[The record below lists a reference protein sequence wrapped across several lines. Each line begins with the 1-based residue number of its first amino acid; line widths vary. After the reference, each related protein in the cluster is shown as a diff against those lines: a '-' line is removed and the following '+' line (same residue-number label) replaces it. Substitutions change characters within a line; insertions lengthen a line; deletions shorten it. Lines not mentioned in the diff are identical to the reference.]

1 MVDVLAVQDL
11 GVSYRKVRAV
21 SGVSF
26 TVRPGE
32 VVALL
37 GANGAGKSTL
47 LRAVAGVLRPDA
59 GSVRFEGTDITGW
72 ASHRVARRGLR
83 LVPEGRGLLA
93 RMTVWEN
100 LVMGQY
106 ATAAGTRRD
115 LEAALERFPVLRQ
128 RSGQIASTLSG
139 GEQQM
144 LAIARALVAHPRLLM
159 LDEPSLGLAPRL
171 VRQIFAVVAEL
182 KREGVTIVL
191 VEQNARQALAVADRA
206 YILETGRVALAGPA
220 AELAAGEG
228 VQRAYLGGPA
238 KG

>member
-1 MVDVLAVQDL
+1 
-11 GVSYRKVRAV
+11 VSYRTIRAV
-21 SGVSF
+21 RGVSF
-26 TVRPGE
+26 DVRRGE

-47 LRAVAGVLRPDA
+47 LRAVAGVLRPDR
-59 GSVRFEGTDITGW
+59 GRVRFDGTDITGW

-100 LVMGQY
+100 LLMGQY
-106 ATAAGTRRD
+106 ARGAGTPRD

-128 RSGQIASTLSG
+128 RRGQVASTLSG

-144 LAIARALVAHPRLLM
+144 LAIARALVGRPTLLM

-171 VRQIFAVVAEL
+171 VQEIFAVVAEL

-191 VEQNARQALAVADRA
+191 VEQNARQALAVADRG
-206 YILETGRVALAGPA
+206 YILETGQVALSGPA
-220 AELAAGEG
+220 AELAAGDE
-228 VQRAYLGGPA
+228 VQRAYLGGSPPS
-238 KG
+238 